1 MDRQDVCVPG
11 WVPSRPPRVIDR
23 LALAS
28 PPTRKANPVRTRRLR
43 SALTLLGAMAT
54 VATLALG
61 PATPATADTRQPAP
75 ARQSTTAHGLAS
87 LTDLFAQR
95 LLLADKVA
103 AAKYGTDTPIDDP
116 AREEQILTDVRA
128 RAAGLG
134 LDPDGVAAVFR
145 DQIEANKLVQRGLH
159 ARWNANP
166 GERPTERPDLAKE
179 VRPALD
185 RITTGLLAALRETE
199 RARAVPSCGPRL
211 TAAAGW
217 SASTHRLDAL
227 HLEGLGRALPSVCAG
242 SR

>member
-1 MDRQDVCVPG
+1 M
-11 WVPSRPPRVIDR
+11 
-23 LALAS
+23 
-28 PPTRKANPVRTRRLR
+28 RTRRLR

-54 VATLALG
+54 AATVALG
-61 PATPATADTRQPAP
+61 PAGPATADTDRPAP
-75 ARQSTTAHGLAS
+75 AGRSTTAHGLAS
-87 LTDLFAQR
+87 VTDLSARR
-95 LLLADKVA
+95 LLLADKVT

-116 AREEQILTDVRA
+116 AREAQILTDVRA

-159 ARWNANP
+159 ARWDANP

-199 RARAVPSCGPRL
+199 WARAVPSCGPRL
-211 TAAAGW
+211 ATAAGW
-217 SASTHRLDAL
+217 SAHIHRLDAL
-227 HLEGLGRALPSVCAG
+227 HLEGLARALPSVCNG

>member
-1 MDRQDVCVPG
+1 M
-11 WVPSRPPRVIDR
+11 
-23 LALAS
+23 
-28 PPTRKANPVRTRRLR
+28 RTRRLR

-61 PATPATADTRQPAP
+61 PASPATADTRQPAP

-211 TAAAGW
+211 ATAAGW